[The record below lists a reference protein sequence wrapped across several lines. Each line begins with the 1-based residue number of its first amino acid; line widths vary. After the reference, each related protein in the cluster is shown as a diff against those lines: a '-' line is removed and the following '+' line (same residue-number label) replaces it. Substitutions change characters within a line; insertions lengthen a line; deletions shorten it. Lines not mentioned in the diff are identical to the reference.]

1 MAKFLIE
8 VPHEPQIVACA
19 RAIDVFLKTGSH
31 FLTHADYGCSV
42 GEHKAWLTVDVAS
55 EQEARAIVPPAFRDK
70 AKVVQLI
77 QFSQAQINHLLREN
91 SAGTPG
97 KQPAGEE
104 ADMSL
109 DLVAASRS

>member
-8 VPHEPQIVACA
+8 VPHESEIVACA

-42 GEHKAWLTVDVAS
+42 GEHKAWLTVDVAN

-70 AKVVQLI
+70 ARIVQLI
-77 QFSQAQINHLLREN
+77 QFTQAQIDHLLREN
-91 SAGTPG
+91 SAGIPG
-97 KQPAGEE
+97 NPQAEE
-104 ADMSL
+104 ADVSL